1 MRTLLTQN
9 TLLIVQHTHCT
20 VASPRRQQDRRRGR
34 NGSRQ
39 RLCQWLPGAVAGQFT
54 PHTTVLS
61 PSTLGMCTLLTHTRR
76 SMCDTPTVQL
86 LYLNDN
92 QISDAGLT
100 ALANACA
107 SGSLASIT
115 NIYLQNNKATQVG
128 KEAMR
133 DVAKARGFRVTV

>member
-1 MRTLLTQN
+1 MRTLLT
-9 TLLIVQHTHCT
+9 TL
-20 VASPRRQQDRRRGR
+20 
-34 NGSRQ
+34 
-39 RLCQWLPGAVAGQFT
+39 
-54 PHTTVLS
+54 
-61 PSTLGMCTLLTHTRR
+61 RR
-76 SMCDTPTVQL
+76 SPCNAPTVQVL
-86 LYLNDN
+86 ELRSN
-92 QISDAGLT
+92 QISDAGVT